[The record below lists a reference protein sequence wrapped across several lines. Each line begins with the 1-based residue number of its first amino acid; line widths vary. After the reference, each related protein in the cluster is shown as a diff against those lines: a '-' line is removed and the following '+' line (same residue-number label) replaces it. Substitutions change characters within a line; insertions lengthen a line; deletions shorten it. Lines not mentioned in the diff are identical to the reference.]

1 MASRRNPFDHLEEL
15 FDRLNRQFE
24 EAARSWEGETG
35 PGERFGPGAGATNL
49 DLADRDDEF
58 VVTVDVPGY
67 ESADLESRLSGET
80 LFVNGERE
88 REATDERDDYLRRE
102 RELESFS
109 RRVTLPGP
117 VDADGIEATVNNGVL
132 TIRLPKLEPGEGSRA
147 IDIE

>member
-24 EAARSWEGETG
+24 EATRNWEDETG
-35 PGERFGPGAGATNL
+35 DGDRFAFAAGGTSL

-80 LFVNGERE
+80 LFISGERE
-88 REATDERDDYLRRE
+88 REATDGRDDYLRRE
-102 RELESFS
+102 REFESFS
-109 RRVTLPGP
+109 RRVTLPDP

-132 TIRLPKLEPGEGSRA
+132 TIRLPKLEPGEGSRT